1 MKKIKA
7 FICIVL
13 ALIFIF
19 PTTVTAK
26 ESFQSYTYDNNGEVI
41 KTPDAVRFLFEI
53 DSASI
58 GISLKDVTDITVHN
72 SKLYIVD
79 SGNNRIV
86 ITDTSGN
93 YIGEISSFLKNGTVS
108 HFNAPTGTFITGA
121 GDIYIADTN
130 NNRIVH
136 LDNTHCYIREIT
148 VEPMA
153 ILGKDFVFYP
163 IKLAV
168 DSVGRIFVV
177 SKNFN
182 QGLMELNNDGEFVQ
196 CLGAPAVEIDLA
208 EYFWRMIST
217 QEQLDR
223 LEEYVPTEFNNIAVD
238 ESDFL
243 YVTSSAYGYWD
254 YIGEKAISLRK
265 LNALGI
271 DVLKAYNGMSPFGDV
286 ETAKQGAYRG
296 GSVLVD
302 VITLPY
308 GGFAVLDSNRCK
320 VFVYNSSSQ
329 LLYEFG
335 APGTV
340 SGAFNAPVAFAW
352 ENEHFFIV
360 DSMRNSVSVFSLT
373 NYGRNLMLTAKLHQ
387 EGNYLEEDAVWEK
400 LLSQNGFNK
409 NAISGRAMAA
419 FRNNDMQTAMKYFK
433 QVDNKEYYSK
443 AYQVYRR
450 EWINRN
456 FTTCAIIIAIV
467 VLMWM
472 IFKKRIKATLPEIKE
487 RTYLGSVLYAKCMIY
502 HPLAGTWDLIRER
515 QGTLAAANTILGL
528 ATLVMALEAYA
539 TGFIFQSAAVTDVN
553 PIVVLIKLAGPV
565 LLYTVCNWCVSSLMD
580 GEATFKQI
588 YISTCYSLTP
598 FIVLFPPAILLSNVM
613 IADEGAFY
621 STLLIIAY
629 VWVLLLIVCA
639 NKQIHDY
646 SMSKSLA
653 VLLITAL
660 VMAIVVFLAL
670 LFLILMQQMG
680 GFCIDFL
687 DDLFRNR

>member
-1 MKKIKA
+1 MKKIKVLICIILA
-7 FICIVL
+7 VIFICPIT
-13 ALIFIF
+13 A
-19 PTTVTAK
+19 TAK
-26 ESFQSYTYDNNGEVI
+26 EAFQSYTYDNNGGVI
-41 KTPDAVRFLFEI
+41 KTPDAVRFLYEI
-53 DSASI
+53 NSSSL
-58 GISLKDVTDITVHN
+58 GVSLKDVAHITVHD
-72 SKLYIVD
+72 KKIYIAD
-79 SGNNRIV
+79 SGNNRII
-86 ITDTSGN
+86 ITDTTGKYLS
-93 YIGEISSFLKNGTVS
+93 EISSFVQNGTAS
-108 HFNAPTGTFITGA
+108 YLNTPSGTFITDN

-130 NNRIVH
+130 NSRIVH
-136 LDNTHCYIREIT
+136 LDNSYSFVREIT

-163 IKLAV
+163 VKLAV

-182 QGLMELNNDGEFVQ
+182 QGLMELSDDGEFVQ
-196 CLGAPAVEIDLA
+196 CLGAPAVEMDLA

-217 QEQLDR
+217 DEQLDR

-254 YIGEKAISLRK
+254 YIGGNAVSLRK

-271 DVLKAYNGMSPFGDV
+271 NVLKDYNGMSPFGDV
-286 ETAKQGAYRG
+286 ETSKQGAYRG

-340 SGAFNAPVAFAW
+340 SGTFNAPVAFAW
-352 ENEHFFIV
+352 EAEHFFV
-360 DSMRNSVSVFSLT
+360 ADSMRNSISVFSLT
-373 NYGRNLMLTAKLHQ
+373 EYGRNLMLTAKLHQ
-387 EGNYLEEDAVWEK
+387 EGNYLEEDAVWEE
-400 LLSQNGFNK
+400 LLSQNGFNM

-419 FRNNDMQTAMKYFK
+419 FRNNDMETAMKYFK
-433 QVDNKEYYSK
+433 QVNNKEYYSK
-443 AYQVYRR
+443 AYQAYRR
-450 EWINRN
+450 EWINSN
-456 FTTCAIIIAIV
+456 FTTCAVIIAVV
-467 VLMWM
+467 VLLWM
-472 IFKKRIKATLPEIKE
+472 LLKKRIKGMMPEIKE
-487 RTYLGSVLYAKCMIY
+487 RTYLGSVLYAKRMIF
-502 HPLAGTWDLIRER
+502 HPLAGTWDLTRER
-515 QGTLAAANTILGL
+515 QGTLAGANTILVL

-539 TGFIFQSAAVTDVN
+539 TGFIFQSAAITDVN
-553 PIVVLIKLAGPV
+553 PMVVLVKLAGPV
-565 LLYTVCNWCVSSLMD
+565 LLYAVCNWCVSSLMD

-588 YISTCYSLTP
+588 YMSTCYSLTP

-621 STLLIIAY
+621 RTLLIIAY
-629 VWVLLLIVCA
+629 AWVLLLIVCA

-646 SMSKSLA
+646 SMSKALA
-653 VLLITAL
+653 VLLITVL